1 MPAGPLPRKR
11 GVPEVTE
18 PVDIDRRLADP
29 KTYEDTI
36 LRIFEKKRQRGSTFG
51 EIARGVTYFDAVT
64 NRASLSRAIAHSVA
78 AGQYRPQ
85 PVDLWVLE
93 TNGKHR
99 AAHMPTFVD
108 HVVGSA
114 LFQLISQNA
123 RCYGLPGVYS
133 YLPGLT
139 NVGAMRGLAGFLR
152 AHHKRAGGR
161 RQPVYVMQS
170 DFEKYGDSLPVGPS
184 AALWDVLREVVAL
197 GSPNGVV
204 SQGTWDLI
212 TALARPVVREE
223 DGTEFSRVHGIAMG
237 TPLVPV
243 LANLAVL
250 PMDRA
255 VLEIDGIFYA
265 RYNDDFLIAH
275 TDLAAMHEAD
285 ARIDALLGELGVKRK
300 LAKERR
306 TALSAPGLPCTD
318 DPSYIGGNRIDSL
331 GLSVSYAGAMAVGP
345 KHLQRLVSR
354 IANRIDGAAPALAPL
369 PLRDRTRQLV
379 LTTNVM
385 LDVTNSFAMTGV
397 SALLDTTTDRGV
409 LKDLD
414 FRIARKI
421 VQVATG
427 RAGVRGFRL
436 VPPATLH
443 REFGLV
449 SLVHLRNL
457 R

>member
-1 MPAGPLPRKR
+1 M
-11 GVPEVTE
+11 TE
-18 PVDIDRRLADP
+18 PVDIDRLLTDP

-36 LRIFEKKRQRGSTFG
+36 LRIFEKKRQQGSGFD
-51 EIARGVTYFDAVT
+51 EIDQGVTYFDAVT
-64 NRASLSRAIAHSVA
+64 NRVGLSHAIADCVA
-78 AGQYRPQ
+78 AGRYRPH

-93 TNGKHR
+93 TNGKQR

-108 HVVGSA
+108 HVVGST
-114 LFQLISQNA
+114 LFQLVSQNA

-139 NVGAMRGLAGFLR
+139 NVAAMRGLAEFLR
-152 AHHKRAGGR
+152 KHRKKAGHH
-161 RQPVYVMQS
+161 RQPVYVIQS
-170 DFEKYGDSLPVGPS
+170 DFEKYGDNLPVGPA

-197 GSPNGVV
+197 GNPNGVV
-204 SQGTWDLI
+204 SQNTWDLI
-212 TALARPVVREE
+212 TALTRPVVRDA
-223 DGTEFSRVHGIAMG
+223 DGTEFTRLHGVAMG
-237 TPLVPV
+237 TPLVPI
-243 LANLAVL
+243 LANLAVV

-275 TDLAAMHEAD
+275 PDLAAMHEAD
-285 ARIDALLGELGVKRK
+285 ARIDALLAELGVKRK
-300 LAKERR
+300 LSKERR
-306 TALSAPGLPCTD
+306 IALSAPGLPCAD
-318 DPSYIGGNRIDSL
+318 DPAYLGGNRIDSL
-331 GLSVSYAGAMAVGP
+331 GLSVTYAGTMSVGP
-345 KHLQRLVSR
+345 KRLQHLVSQ
-354 IANRIDGAAPALAPL
+354 IATRIDGVAPALAPL
-369 PLRDRTRQLV
+369 SLHDRTRQLV

-385 LDVTNSFAMTGV
+385 LDVTNSFGIPGV
-397 SALLDTTTDRGV
+397 PSLLDITTDRGV

-427 RAGVRGFRL
+427 RTGVRGFRL
-436 VPPATLH
+436 ISPATLH